1 MTPTETVTAYD
12 PATGDLAWQQVLPAD
27 SPISSSGNVATAGD
41 VVFQGTAVGRF
52 YAFDARSSDQLF
64 LYTANRPI
72 RASPLT
78 YQVNG
83 TQYIS
88 VVATNTVLTFGLP

>member
-52 YAFDARSSDQLF
+52 YAFDARSGDQLF

-88 VVATNTVLTFGLP
+88 VVATNTLLTFGLP

>member
-1 MTPTETVTAYD
+1 MLEYRCIEMVEELIYGHLRTEQLVTHWE
-12 PATGDLAWQQVLPAD
+12 GDY
-27 SPISSSGNVATAGD
+27 
-41 VVFQGTAVGRF
+41 GR
-52 YAFDARSSDQLF
+52 R
-64 LYTANRPI
+64 NRPI